1 MYIDAFKRLLFER
14 LNCLKRMCVCQR
26 QGSSFAMSKAA
37 VKKLHWRSKVQDSFV
52 PLLGS
57 SGELGIA
64 IGGGA
69 DYGEF
74 PFVTSAPGG
83 GLTVG
88 DIILEIGGTPVLGMT
103 LGDVRGVLNS
113 CPHPIRIKTVS
124 PGYTLCKD
132 LRLYL
137 SKCFTPGSVDSQL
150 QQVIRENL
158 YLRAVP
164 CTTRQPREGEISGVD
179 YNFVSIE
186 EFFSLEESGAL
197 LESGKFKGNYYGTP
211 RPIHVSAESPPI
223 SYQEHR
229 NLLRNFRT
237 RSKSLSNLEKAAEDG
252 DNRGSAGPNSRVP
265 VVHRPPG
272 RPRAASS
279 GGGDGRA
286 MVNGIISNRSG
297 TRIRSAVPDHWEQA
311 FSDPGESHYI
321 DRNPKRTSWQS
332 PRTSSREA
340 VCKNEWFTEH
350 LRSSEV
356 YSVTT
361 SGPSSLKTADILV
374 YINDVCVLGVSHK
387 EVVEMLKSVPVGH
400 SVDVEV
406 RRGYP
411 MLYNSDGC
419 PKQPPPRILD
429 SRDPIAQPTTTQ
441 PQPLHQLPRLPTPTP
456 NHRSYMEPGVTLDAN
471 GNATSFATRQVPSY
485 RRSSMSNAAS
495 SSPVRP
501 PRSLRSLARLQ
512 SLDPNLA
519 SQSDSEV
526 VSAIGSHRASMIRN
540 HNNNSLSTAPH
551 PLCYGT
557 SKSSESDLS
566 TCTLSGSHLPLPHSP
581 RRPSSSPGGPRSAQS
596 RLFRPQ
602 TSHLRP
608 SPTPDSPQHR
618 GFNGFHGNG
627 SPNASPSSVSSP
639 GAMSVGSGA
648 GSGGELVPV
657 ALAQSE
663 GDRGLGF
670 SVMAG
675 GPDGRMTIVKRV
687 WDRKQCSSLQPG
699 DRIVKING
707 ADVQSLTFEQVQ
719 TVLQE
724 HTKQGEVIL
733 LVYRGGIYHSTISPG
748 SIQRLP
754 PPLLRPPPPPFGS
767 DEGPVLPETIPVPR
781 TSISTPPSPA
791 LTRCSLIQST
801 SFLESIPV
809 TLTMEPKDWINT
821 GLEDEAGGVTV
832 HGLSLERQGGERIR
846 PLRGFDVELKRKPGE
861 GFGFVI
867 ASQDVENVKAAS
879 LLPHR
884 FVTVRRGS
892 PAAKS
897 GQIRPGDRLEA
908 VEGRSVVTL
917 PHRELAQILRRAG
930 NTLRLTIIPRP
941 STYSSTL
948 SETTEY
954 DNRSRSK
961 GQRSHPKRDSR
972 YYSVDLDRGPSG
984 FGFSLRGGSEY
995 NMGLYV
1001 LGLMEGGPAS
1011 RSQKMQVSD
1020 QLVEINGDSTA
1031 GMTHSQAVEQ
1041 IRRGG
1046 HRIHLVL
1053 KRGNGYVPDYVELS
1067 SLSLCMTNSKL
1078 GEPCFYVIGR
1088 TENTRLSVFS
1098 SSLCSP
1104 SQCNVCP
1111 GREQR
1116 ITSPSLLHHPKEQG
1130 LAAVD
1135 STGRRGHSSKQGR
1148 RSRSSNA
1155 REKGKEPGSRRRRTR
1170 RRQASGRGVH
1180 SDLESPISEQQE
1192 TSQEAK
1198 NRRRRRSRNREYQS
1212 LPRDALRHYDDSDTE
1227 KARGRKNERGRSRE
1241 RKNRSEER
1249 VRTGEEEPEQEE
1261 EQEVPAVKDRVE
1273 DSAEEMKEKVKLER
1287 EEDTNLPIPSPI
1299 QKLPRPQSL
1308 VRVFDEN
1315 CNMAAEY
1322 RNLRDEEETSWL
1334 DERGGDK
1341 NKELDEDEKV
1351 NDAQGERNK
1360 WLSPSVAA
1368 IDPLSQRKCF
1378 SFLTPTLSV
1387 EQLGDDESESG
1398 GSQSDGSVS
1407 AASISGLSLPTTE
1420 AGRRRAAA
1428 LPGPWLTPSQQRM
1441 AQVLEE
1447 NRRPGRQTGQGGG
1460 RRAVS

>member
-1 MYIDAFKRLLFER
+1 
-14 LNCLKRMCVCQR
+14 
-26 QGSSFAMSKAA
+26 MSKAA
-37 VKKLHWRSKVQDSFV
+37 VKKQHWRSKVQDSFV

-83 GLTVG
+83 GFTVG

-137 SKCFTPGSVDSQL
+137 SKCFTPGSMDSQF

-164 CTTRQPREGEISGVD
+164 CTTRKPRDGEISGVD

-186 EFFSLEESGAL
+186 EFFSLEESGVL

-211 RPIHVSAESPPI
+211 RPIHVNMESPPI
-223 SYQEHR
+223 TYQEHR

-237 RSKSLSNLEKAAEDG
+237 RSKSLSNLEKTAEHGENSEDDSG
-252 DNRGSAGPNSRVP
+252 LSGSAGLSSRIP
-265 VVHRPPG
+265 VVHRSPA
-272 RPRAASS
+272 RPRASS
-279 GGGDGRA
+279 SSGDGRA
-286 MVNGIISNRSG
+286 MENGISG
-297 TRIRSAVPDHWEQA
+297 ARIRGVMPDHWEQA
-311 FSDPGESHYI
+311 FSDPGESHYV
-321 DRNPKRTSWQS
+321 DRIPKRTSWQS

-340 VCKNEWFTEH
+340 VYKNEWFTDQPGE
-350 LRSSEV
+350 LRGFPVHTQLIKGSRGFGFNIVGGSRPREFLQV
-356 YSVTT
+356 YSVTA
-361 SGPSSLKTADILV
+361 SGPSALKTADILV

-411 MLYNSDGC
+411 MLYNPDGC
-419 PKQPPPRILD
+419 PKQPPPRLLD
-429 SRDPIAQPTTTQ
+429 NGDPILPPTTTQ
-441 PQPLHQLPRLPTPTP
+441 PQPIRQLPRLPTPTP
-456 NHRSYMEPGVTLDAN
+456 QTQHFNFNGVLSEGSYMEPGVTIDAN
-471 GNATSFATRQVPSY
+471 GNATSFAMRQPPSY
-485 RRSSMSNAAS
+485 RRSSMSNAVS
-495 SSPVRP
+495 PSPVRP

-512 SLDPNLA
+512 SFDPNLA

-540 HNNNSLSTAPH
+540 HNNNSLSTTPH
-551 PLCYGT
+551 PLRYGT

-581 RRPSSSPGGPRSAQS
+581 RRPSSSPGGPRSGYAH
-596 RLFRPQ
+596 LFRAQ

-608 SPTPDSPQHR
+608 PVTPDSPHHS
-618 GFNGFHGNG
+618 GVNSFYGNS
-627 SPNASPSSVSSP
+627 SPTASPSSVSST
-639 GAMSVGSGA
+639 GVISVGSGV
-648 GSGGELVPV
+648 GGGGELVPV
-657 ALAQSE
+657 ALAQTE

-675 GPDGRMTIVKRV
+675 GLDGRITIVKRV
-687 WDRKQCSSLQPG
+687 WDRKQCNSLQPG
-699 DRIVKING
+699 DAIVKING
-707 ADVQSLTFEQVQ
+707 ADVQSLSSNQVQ
-719 TVLQE
+719 TILQE

-733 LVYRGGIYHSTISPG
+733 LVYRGAIYHSVSPG
-748 SIQRLP
+748 SIRRLP
-754 PPLLRPPPPPFGS
+754 PPLLRPPPPPVGS
-767 DEGPVLPETIPVPR
+767 DDSSVLPEALPVPR

-821 GLEDEAGGVTV
+821 GLEDEAGGVTLPDS
-832 HGLSLERQGGERIR
+832 GLDRQGVERIR

-867 ASQDVENVKAAS
+867 ASQDVENGKAAS

-908 VEGRSVVTL
+908 VEGHSVVTL

-941 STYSSTL
+941 STYSSSL
-948 SETTEY
+948 SETTDY
-954 DNRSRSK
+954 DPHRSRK
-961 GQRSHPKRDSR
+961 GQRSRPKRDSR

-984 FGFSLRGGSEY
+984 YGFSLRGGSEY

-1011 RSQKMQVSD
+1011 RSRKMQVSD

-1053 KRGNGYVPDYVELS
+1053 KRGNGYVPDYGNEH
-1067 SLSLCMTNSKL
+1067 
-1078 GEPCFYVIGR
+1078 
-1088 TENTRLSVFS
+1088 
-1098 SSLCSP
+1098 
-1104 SQCNVCP
+1104 
-1111 GREQR
+1111 R
-1116 ITSPSLLHHPKEQG
+1116 ITSPSRLQHPKEQG

-1135 STGRRGHSSKQGR
+1135 SAGRRGHSSKQRR
-1148 RSRSSNA
+1148 RSRSSNG
-1155 REKGKEPGSRRRRTR
+1155 REKGREPG
-1170 RRQASGRGVH
+1170 
-1180 SDLESPISEQQE
+1180 
-1192 TSQEAK
+1192 
-1198 NRRRRRSRNREYQS
+1198 RRRRRRRRASLGGGHSDLDSPASEQGERRRGRKNREFQS
-1212 LPRDALRHYDDSDTE
+1212 LPRDALRNYDDSTME
-1227 KARGRKNERGRSRE
+1227 KATDRGRKKKRERGRSRE
-1241 RKNRSEER
+1241 IKSRSG
-1249 VRTGEEEPEQEE
+1249 VKGRTAEGEEESEQEDK
-1261 EQEVPAVKDRVE
+1261 QEVPAVQQR
-1273 DSAEEMKEKVKLER
+1273 AEERPEEVEERVNVER
-1287 EEDTNLPIPSPI
+1287 EEDIILPIPSPI
-1299 QKLPRPQSL
+1299 QKLPRPKQIL
-1308 VRVFDEN
+1308 EAVYDEN
-1315 CNMAAEY
+1315 WDMAEEY
-1322 RNLRDEEETSWL
+1322 RKLRQEQEKSWDGDRCENKTTERNEEET
-1334 DERGGDK
+1334 
-1341 NKELDEDEKV
+1341 EDEV
-1351 NDAQGERNK
+1351 QGERNK
-1360 WLSPSVAA
+1360 RLSPSVAA
-1368 IDPLSQRKCF
+1368 KDPASQRNCF
-1378 SFLTPTLSV
+1378 SFLTPTLPG
-1387 EQLGDDESESG
+1387 EQLGDVESESG
-1398 GSQSDGSVS
+1398 GSESDGSVS
-1407 AASISGLSLPTTE
+1407 AASISGLSLPATE
-1420 AGRRRAAA
+1420 AGGRGASV
-1428 LPGPWLTPSQQRM
+1428 LPGPWLTPSQQGV
-1441 AQVLEE
+1441 AQISEG
-1447 NRRPGRQTGQGGG
+1447 NMHPGRQTAG
-1460 RRAVS
+1460 RGRSTVS

>member
-1 MYIDAFKRLLFER
+1 
-14 LNCLKRMCVCQR
+14 
-26 QGSSFAMSKAA
+26 MSKTA

-83 GLTVG
+83 GLKVG
-88 DIILEIGGTPVLGMT
+88 DIILEIGGTPVLGLT
-103 LGDVRGVLNS
+103 VGDVRGVLNS
-113 CPHPIRIKTVS
+113 CPHPIHIKTVS
-124 PGYTLCKD
+124 SGSTLCKD

-164 CTTRQPREGEISGVD
+164 CTTRQSRDGEISGVD

-211 RPIHVSAESPPI
+211 RPVHISAESPPI
-223 SYQEHR
+223 TYQEHR

-252 DNRGSAGPNSRVP
+252 ENSEDDSGGSAGVSSG
-265 VVHRPPG
+265 VHPSHRFPG
-272 RPRAASS
+272 RPRASSS
-279 GGGDGRA
+279 GGDGCPIE
-286 MVNGIISNRSG
+286 NGINGSRSG
-297 TRIRSAVPDHWEQA
+297 ARVRAVMPDHWEQA

-332 PRTSSREA
+332 PRASSRET
-340 VCKNEWFTEH
+340 VYKNEWFTDQPGE
-350 LRSSEV
+350 LRGFPVHTQLTKGSRGFGFNIVGGSRPREFLQV
-356 YSVTT
+356 YSVTA
-361 SGPSSLKTADILV
+361 SGPSALKTADILV

-387 EVVEMLKSVPVGH
+387 EVVEMLKSVPVSV

-411 MLYNSDGC
+411 MLYNPDGC
-419 PKQPPPRILD
+419 PKQPPPRLLD
-429 SRDPIAQPTTTQ
+429 SGDPALPPTTTQ

-456 NHRSYMEPGVTLDAN
+456 QAQHFNFNGVHSDGKYMEPGVTLDAN
-471 GNATSFATRQVPSY
+471 GNAQSFAVRQPPSY
-485 RRSSMSNAAS
+485 RRSSISNAVS

-512 SLDPNLA
+512 SLDPTLA

-540 HNNNSLSTAPH
+540 HNNNSLSTPPH
-551 PLCYGT
+551 PLHYGT

-566 TCTLSGSHLPLPHSP
+566 TCTLSGSRLPLPQSP
-581 RRPSSSPGGPRSAQS
+581 RRPSSSPGGPRSTHSQ
-596 RLFRPQ
+596 LFRPQ
-602 TSHLRP
+602 TSQLRP
-608 SPTPDSPQHR
+608 PHTPDAPQHR
-618 GFNGFHGNG
+618 SFNGFHGNT
-627 SPNASPSSVSSP
+627 SPTASPSSVSSP
-639 GAMSVGSGA
+639 GAMSVGSGV

-670 SVMAG
+670 SLTAG
-675 GPDGRMTIVKRV
+675 GVGGRMTIVKRV
-687 WDRKQCSSLQPG
+687 WDRRQCNSLQPG
-699 DRIVKING
+699 DAIVKING
-707 ADVQSLTFEQVQ
+707 ADVQSLSFAQVQ

-733 LVYRGGIYHSTISPG
+733 LVYRGGIFHSTISPG
-748 SIQRLP
+748 STRRLP
-754 PPLLRPPPPPFGS
+754 PPLLRPPPPPVGS
-767 DEGPVLPETIPVPR
+767 EDSTLLPEALPMPR
-781 TSISTPPSPA
+781 TCISTPPSPA
-791 LTRCSLIQST
+791 PTRSSLIQST

-832 HGLSLERQGGERIR
+832 PDSGLERQGGEQIR
-846 PLRGFDVELKRKPGE
+846 LLRGFDVELKRKPGE

-867 ASQDVENVKAAS
+867 ASQDVENGKAAS

-917 PHRELAQILRRAG
+917 PHRELAQILRRVG
-930 NTLRLTIIPRP
+930 NTLRLTIVPRP
-941 STYSSTL
+941 STYSSSL

-954 DNRSRSK
+954 DPGHRSRK
-961 GQRSHPKRDSR
+961 GQRSRPKHDSR

-1011 RSQKMQVSD
+1011 RSQKIQVSD
-1020 QLVEINGDSTA
+1020 QLVEINGDSTT

-1053 KRGNGYVPDYVELS
+1053 KRGNGYVPDY
-1067 SLSLCMTNSKL
+1067 
-1078 GEPCFYVIGR
+1078 
-1088 TENTRLSVFS
+1088 
-1098 SSLCSP
+1098 
-1104 SQCNVCP
+1104 
-1111 GREQR
+1111 GRERR
-1116 ITSPSLLHHPKEQG
+1116 ITSPSLLHHTKEQG
-1130 LAAVD
+1130 LAAVG
-1135 STGRRGHSSKQGR
+1135 SSGRRGRSSKQR
-1148 RSRSSNA
+1148 KRSRSSNG
-1155 REKGKEPGSRRRRTR
+1155 REKGKGTGSRG
-1170 RRQASGRGVH
+1170 RRQASEGGGRSG
-1180 SDLESPISEQQE
+1180 LQSPISEQGE
-1192 TSQEAK
+1192 RSREVRD
-1198 NRRRRRSRNREYQS
+1198 RRRRRRKGSQS
-1212 LPRDALRHYDDSDTE
+1212 LPRDALRNFDDSDTE
-1227 KARGRKNERGRSRE
+1227 KGTVRGRKMERERRRSRGRE
-1241 RKNRSEER
+1241 RKER
-1249 VRTGEEEPEQEE
+1249 VGMAEGEEEPEQE
-1261 EQEVPAVKDRVE
+1261 QEVPVVKGRVE
-1273 DSAEEMKEKVKLER
+1273 KSDKEVEEKVNLER
-1287 EEDTNLPIPSPI
+1287 GESGENIILPIPSPD
-1299 QKLPRPQSL
+1299 QKLPRPKQNWEASY
-1308 VRVFDEN
+1308 DEN
-1315 CNMAAEY
+1315 WDMAAEY
-1322 RNLRDEEETSWL
+1322 RGLRREKELESEQERQRSWV
-1334 DERGGDK
+1334 DDRAE
-1341 NKELDEDEKV
+1341 NKETELKEDEKDD
-1351 NDAQGERNK
+1351 DAQSGHIKRP
-1360 WLSPSVAA
+1360 LPSVAA
-1368 IDPLSQRKCF
+1368 IEPGSQRKPF
-1378 SFLTPTLSV
+1378 SFLTSTLSA

-1398 GSQSDGSVS
+1398 GSQSDGSAS
-1407 AASISGLSLPTTE
+1407 AASISGLSVAATGAE
-1420 AGRRRAAA
+1420 GCRAAVQ
-1428 LPGPWLTPSQQRM
+1428 PGPWLTPSQQRL
-1441 AQVLEE
+1441 AQVVEG
-1447 NRRPGRQTGQGGG
+1447 NRHPERQTGQGGG
-1460 RRAVS
+1460 RSAVS

>member
-1 MYIDAFKRLLFER
+1 
-14 LNCLKRMCVCQR
+14 
-26 QGSSFAMSKAA
+26 MSKTA
-37 VKKLHWRSKVQDSFV
+37 VKKQHWRSKVQDSFV

-124 PGYTLCKD
+124 PGSTLCKD

-164 CTTRQPREGEISGVD
+164 CTTRQARDGEISGVD

-211 RPIHVSAESPPI
+211 RPVHISAESPPI
-223 SYQEHR
+223 TYQEHR

-237 RSKSLSNLEKAAEDG
+237 RSKSLSNLEKTAEDG
-252 DNRGSAGPNSRVP
+252 ENSEDDSGLSGGSAGVSSSAPPFHRSP
-265 VVHRPPG
+265 V
-272 RPRAASS
+272 RPRASS
-279 GGGDGRA
+279 SGDGRA
-286 MVNGIISNRSG
+286 IENGIIGSRSG
-297 TRIRSAVPDHWEQA
+297 VRVRGVMPDHWELA

-321 DRNPKRTSWQS
+321 DRNPRRTSWQS
-332 PRTSSREA
+332 PRASSRET
-340 VCKNEWFTEH
+340 VYKNEWFTDQPGELRGFPVHTH
-350 LRSSEV
+350 LTKGSRGFGFNIVGGSRPREFLQV
-356 YSVTT
+356 YSVTA
-361 SGPSSLKTADILV
+361 SGPSALKTADILV

-411 MLYNSDGC
+411 MLYNHDGC
-419 PKQPPPRILD
+419 PKQPPPRLLD
-429 SRDPIAQPTTTQ
+429 SGDPILPPTTTQ

-456 NHRSYMEPGVTLDAN
+456 QAQHFNFNGVHSDGSYMEPGMTLDSN
-471 GNATSFATRQVPSY
+471 GNATSFATRQPPSY
-485 RRSSMSNAAS
+485 RRSSMSNPAPS
-495 SSPVRP
+495 SSPMRP

-512 SLDPNLA
+512 SFDPTLA

-540 HNNNSLSTAPH
+540 HNNNSLSTPPH
-551 PLCYGT
+551 PFRYGT

-566 TCTLSGSHLPLPHSP
+566 TCTLSGSRLPLPQSP
-581 RRPSSSPGGPRSAQS
+581 RRPMSSPGGPHSVHS
-596 RLFRPQ
+596 HLFRPQ
-602 TSHLRP
+602 TSLRP
-608 SPTPDSPQHR
+608 PPTPDSPHHR
-618 GFNGFHGNG
+618 GFNGFHGNS
-627 SPNASPSSVSSP
+627 SPTASPSSVSSP
-639 GAMSVGSGA
+639 GAMSMGSF
-648 GSGGELVPV
+648 SGGELVPV
-657 ALAQSE
+657 ALAQTE

-670 SVMAG
+670 SVTAG
-675 GPDGRMTIVKRV
+675 GPGGRITIVKRV
-687 WDRKQCSSLQPG
+687 WDRKQCNSLQPG
-699 DRIVKING
+699 DAIVKING
-707 ADVQSLTFEQVQ
+707 ADVQSLSFAQVQ
-719 TVLQE
+719 TVLLE
-724 HTKQGEVIL
+724 HTKQAEVIL
-733 LVYRGGIYHSTISPG
+733 LVYRGGIYHSTVSPG
-748 SIQRLP
+748 SNRRLP
-754 PPLLRPPPPPFGS
+754 PPLLRPPPPPS
-767 DEGPVLPETIPVPR
+767 DNSSVLPEVLPMPR

-791 LTRCSLIQST
+791 LMRSSLIQST

-832 HGLSLERQGGERIR
+832 PDSGLERQGGERTR
-846 PLRGFDVELKRKPGE
+846 PLRGFDVELRRKPGE

-867 ASQDVENVKAAS
+867 ASQDVENGKAAS

-892 PAAKS
+892 PASKS

-930 NTLRLTIIPRP
+930 NTLRLTIVPRP
-941 STYSSTL
+941 STYTSSL
-948 SETTEY
+948 SAETTEHEPGH
-954 DNRSRSK
+954 RSKK
-961 GQRSHPKRDSR
+961 GQRSRPKRDSR

-1053 KRGNGYVPDYVELS
+1053 KRGNGYVPDY
-1067 SLSLCMTNSKL
+1067 
-1078 GEPCFYVIGR
+1078 
-1088 TENTRLSVFS
+1088 
-1098 SSLCSP
+1098 
-1104 SQCNVCP
+1104 
-1111 GREQR
+1111 GREHR
-1116 ITSPSLLHHPKEQG
+1116 ITSPSLLRHPKEQG

-1135 STGRRGHSSKQGR
+1135 STGRKGHSSKQKR
-1148 RSRSSNA
+1148 RSRSSNV
-1155 REKGKEPGSRRRRTR
+1155 RERGEQTERRRRG
-1170 RRQASGRGVH
+1170 AVSEGGGR
-1180 SDLESPISEQQE
+1180 LALQSPISKRREG
-1192 TSQEAK
+1192 SREARDK
-1198 NRRRRRSRNREYQS
+1198 KRRRRKRGTQS
-1212 LPRDALRHYDDSDTE
+1212 LPRDALGNHDDSETE
-1227 KARGRKNERGRSRE
+1227 RGTVRGRKRERERGRSKTRG
-1241 RKNRSEER
+1241 RKSKSEER
-1249 VRTGEEEPEQEE
+1249 VRKPEAEEPEQQE
-1261 EQEVPAVKDRVE
+1261 EQEVPAVE
-1273 DSAEEMKEKVKLER
+1273 EKVEEKTEELEER
-1287 EEDTNLPIPSPI
+1287 VSLETEEGEDNVFLPIPSPH
-1299 QKLPRPQSL
+1299 QKLPSPKL
-1308 VRVFDEN
+1308 NWEVENEENGEVENDEN
-1315 CNMAAEY
+1315 GKVENDENGEVVAEY
-1322 RNLRDEEETSWL
+1322 RELRKEKEQERSWGDDRGENSET
-1334 DERGGDK
+1334 
-1341 NKELDEDEKV
+1341 ELNEDQKDED
-1351 NDAQGERNK
+1351 AQSERAERR
-1360 WLSPSVAA
+1360 LPSVAV
-1368 IDPLSQRKCF
+1368 IDPVSQRKPF
-1378 SFLTPTLSV
+1378 SFLTSTLSIG
-1387 EQLGDDESESG
+1387 QLGDDESESE
-1398 GSQSDGSVS
+1398 GSQSDSSVS
-1407 AASISGLSLPTTE
+1407 AASISGLSLAATE
-1420 AGRRRAAA
+1420 AGGRRAKV
-1428 LPGPWLTPSQQRM
+1428 LPGPWLAPSQQRV
-1441 AQVLEE
+1441 AQVIEGSEHL
-1447 NRRPGRQTGQGGG
+1447 RRRTGQGGG
-1460 RRAVS
+1460 RSAVS

>member
-1 MYIDAFKRLLFER
+1 MYIDAFKRILFER

-26 QGSSFAMSKAA
+26 QGSSFAMSKSA
-37 VKKLHWRSKVQDSFV
+37 VKKLHWRSRVQDSFV

-57 SGELGIA
+57 SGEPGIA
-64 IGGGA
+64 VGGGA

-83 GLTVG
+83 GISVG
-88 DIILEIGGTPVLGMT
+88 DVILEIGGTPVLGMT

-124 PGYTLCKD
+124 PGCTLCKD

-164 CTTRQPREGEISGVD
+164 CTTRKPRDGEMSGVD

-186 EFFSLEESGAL
+186 DFFSLEESGVL

-211 RPIHVSAESPPI
+211 RPIHVSADTPPI
-223 SYQEHR
+223 TYQEHR

-237 RSKSLSNLEKAAEDG
+237 RSKSLSNLEKTAEDG
-252 DNRGSAGPNSRVP
+252 AHTEDGPGLSGGPAGLGGRGP
-265 VVHRPPG
+265 VASRPPA
-272 RPRAASS
+272 RPRAFSS
-279 GGGDGRA
+279 GGDGCA
-286 MVNGIISNRSG
+286 SENGICGGGRG
-297 TRIRSAVPDHWEQA
+297 GARGRGAVHDHWEQA
-311 FSDPGESHYI
+311 FSDPGEPQYV
-321 DRNPKRTSWQS
+321 DRIPKRTSWQS
-332 PRTSSREA
+332 PRASSRET
-340 VCKNEWFTEH
+340 VYKNEWFTEQPGE
-350 LRSSEV
+350 LRGFPVHTQLIKGSRGFGFNIVGGSRPREFLQV

-361 SGPSSLKTADILV
+361 SGPSALNTADILV

-400 SVDVEV
+400 RVDVEV

-411 MLYNSDGC
+411 MLYNPDGC
-419 PKQPPPRILD
+419 PKQPPPGLLD
-429 SRDPIAQPTTTQ
+429 PVSPPTTTQ
-441 PQPLHQLPRLPTPTP
+441 PQPTHQLPRLPTPTP
-456 NHRSYMEPGVTLDAN
+456 QSQHFHFNGLHGDGSYMEPGVALDAN
-471 GNATSFATRQVPSY
+471 GNAMSFAVRQPPSY
-485 RRSSMSNAAS
+485 RRSSMSSTAS
-495 SSPVRP
+495 PSPVRP

-512 SLDPNLA
+512 PFDPNLA

-540 HNNNSLSTAPH
+540 HNNNSLSTPPH
-551 PLCYGT
+551 PLRYGT

-581 RRPSSSPGGPRSAQS
+581 RRPSSSSGAPRGARD
-596 RLFRPQ
+596 RLFGPQ
-602 TSHLRP
+602 AARL
-608 SPTPDSPQHR
+608 SPHHM
-618 GFNGFHGNG
+618 GYNGFHASR
-627 SPNASPSSVSSP
+627 SPTASPSSLSSP
-639 GAMSVGSGA
+639 GVMSVGSGA

-657 ALAQSE
+657 ALAQAE

-670 SVMAG
+670 SVMAAGLDG
-675 GPDGRMTIVKRV
+675 GATIVRRV

-699 DRIVKING
+699 DAIVKING
-707 ADVQSLTFEQVQ
+707 ADVQSLSSEQVQ
-719 TVLQE
+719 AVLEQ

-733 LVYRGGIYHSTISPG
+733 LVYRGAIYHPSVSPG
-748 SIQRLP
+748 SFRRLP
-754 PPLLRPPPPPFGS
+754 PPLLRPPPPPVAL
-767 DEGPVLPETIPVPR
+767 DNARVLPVPR
-781 TSISTPPSPA
+781 TSTSTPPSP
-791 LTRCSLIQST
+791 LPTRCSLIQST

-821 GLEDEAGGVTV
+821 GLEDEADGGAVPV
-832 HGLSLERQGGERIR
+832 PGPERRGVERTR
-846 PLRGFDVELKRKPGE
+846 PLRGFEVELKRKPGE

-867 ASQDVENVKAAS
+867 ASQDVENGKAAS

-908 VEGRSVVTL
+908 VDGHSVVTL

-941 STYSSTL
+941 STYSSGL
-948 SETTEY
+948 SETAEH
-954 DNRSRSK
+954 DPHRSRK
-961 GQRSHPKRDSR
+961 GQRSRPKRDSR

-1088 TENTRLSVFS
+1088 TENTR
-1098 SSLCSP
+1098 P
-1104 SQCNVCP
+1104 
-1111 GREQR
+1111 
-1116 ITSPSLLHHPKEQG
+1116 
-1130 LAAVD
+1130 
-1135 STGRRGHSSKQGR
+1135 
-1148 RSRSSNA
+1148 
-1155 REKGKEPGSRRRRTR
+1155 
-1170 RRQASGRGVH
+1170 
-1180 SDLESPISEQQE
+1180 
-1192 TSQEAK
+1192 
-1198 NRRRRRSRNREYQS
+1198 
-1212 LPRDALRHYDDSDTE
+1212 
-1227 KARGRKNERGRSRE
+1227 
-1241 RKNRSEER
+1241 
-1249 VRTGEEEPEQEE
+1249 
-1261 EQEVPAVKDRVE
+1261 
-1273 DSAEEMKEKVKLER
+1273 
-1287 EEDTNLPIPSPI
+1287 
-1299 QKLPRPQSL
+1299 
-1308 VRVFDEN
+1308 
-1315 CNMAAEY
+1315 
-1322 RNLRDEEETSWL
+1322 
-1334 DERGGDK
+1334 
-1341 NKELDEDEKV
+1341 
-1351 NDAQGERNK
+1351 
-1360 WLSPSVAA
+1360 
-1368 IDPLSQRKCF
+1368 
-1378 SFLTPTLSV
+1378 
-1387 EQLGDDESESG
+1387 
-1398 GSQSDGSVS
+1398 
-1407 AASISGLSLPTTE
+1407 
-1420 AGRRRAAA
+1420 
-1428 LPGPWLTPSQQRM
+1428 
-1441 AQVLEE
+1441 
-1447 NRRPGRQTGQGGG
+1447 
-1460 RRAVS
+1460 